1 MGLLGCAKTKRHYC
15 HITTTVGRRREGE
28 EGRQRRND
36 GGGVTEE
43 GRGSRGDGGGATEE
57 GGANSYLTLLLDSY
71 HGHKYI
77 IDCIVHLVC
86 RLIQDIIFNLP
97 ARDLFKNIFSTL

>member
-1 MGLLGCAKTKRHYC
+1 MQRPKDIIVTSLRQLDGGGR
-15 HITTTVGRRREGE
+15 GRRG
-28 EGRQRRND
+28 D

-43 GRGSRGDGGGATEE
+43 GRGRRGEGGGATEE
-57 GGANSYLTLLLDSY
+57 GGAKEEGRTSYYLTLLLDSY
-71 HGHKYI
+71 HDKYI

-86 RLIQDIIFNLP
+86 RLIQDMIFNLP